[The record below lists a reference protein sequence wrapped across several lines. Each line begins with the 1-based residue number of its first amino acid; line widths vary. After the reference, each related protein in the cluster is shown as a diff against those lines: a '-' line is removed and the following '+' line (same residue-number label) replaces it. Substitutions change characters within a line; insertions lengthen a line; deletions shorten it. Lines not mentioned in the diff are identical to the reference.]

1 MRDFLVE
8 WESTLSEKISKINKT
23 LEASV
28 FTEQKELFQMSK
40 YIIEA
45 GGKRF
50 RPLLTILAYEI
61 AADGSYEKILDL
73 AASCELIH
81 TASLIHDDIID
92 NAPTRRGKKTLN
104 SLYGL
109 DNAIVVG
116 DYLFAKAYELG
127 ARYGYEVSKIMSDC
141 ASMLAEGQIL
151 EYLNLGKIDL
161 SESAYLEIISK
172 KTAYFF
178 SVCTLAA
185 TTVAGSPI
193 ELKRSLSDFAYN
205 LGIAFQITD
214 DILDIVG
221 DEVKL
226 GKAVFADIKHNAIT
240 LPIIHALGTS
250 SENRD
255 RLLEIIK
262 FPTGDGS
269 YKDELKHILTKTGS
283 IDYAFNRAKH
293 YVEESV
299 KALNKSGKSEN
310 VNLLMDLAMIIIDR
324 IGSLA

>member
-1 MRDFLVE
+1 MKDFLVE
-8 WESTLSEKISKINKT
+8 WESTLSEKISKINQSLVSAIHT
-23 LEASV
+23 D
-28 FTEQKELFQMSK
+28 QKELYQMSR

-50 RPLLTILAYEI
+50 RPLLTIIAYEI
-61 AADGSYEKILDL
+61 ATGGPYEKILDL
-73 AASCELIH
+73 ASSCELIH

-151 EYLNLGKIDL
+151 EYMNLGKLDL
-161 SESAYLEIISK
+161 SEEKYIDIIAR

-185 TTVAGSPI
+185 TTAAGSPP
-193 ELKRSLSDFAYN
+193 EVKKSLSDFAYN

-221 DEVKL
+221 EEAKL

-240 LPIIHALGTS
+240 LPIIHALKNADS
-250 SENRD
+250 MKE
-255 RLLEIIK
+255 RLIEIIK
-262 FPTGDGS
+262 FPTDDPS
-269 YKDELKHILTKTGS
+269 NRDELKHILTRTGS
-283 IDYAFNRAKH
+283 LDYAFNRAKY

-299 KALNKSGKSEN
+299 KALNKSGKSQN
-310 VNLLMDLAMIIIDR
+310 INLLMDLAMIIIDR
-324 IGSLA
+324 IGDLA

>member
-1 MRDFLVE
+1 MKDFLVE
-8 WESTLSEKISKINKT
+8 WESSLAEKITKIN
-23 LEASV
+23 ASLLASIY
-28 FTEQKELFQMSK
+28 TDQKELYHMSK
-40 YIIEA
+40 YIVEA

-61 AADGSYEKILDL
+61 ASPGPYEKILDL
-73 AASCELIH
+73 ASSCELIH

-127 ARYGYEVSKIMSDC
+127 SRYGYEVSKIMSDC
-141 ASMLAEGQIL
+141 ASQLAEGQIL
-151 EYLNLGKIDL
+151 EYMNLGKLDL
-161 SESAYLEIISK
+161 AEEAYIEIISK

-185 TTVAGSPI
+185 TTAANSPP
-193 ELKRSLSDFAYN
+193 ELKKTLSDFAYN

-221 DEVKL
+221 EEVKL

-240 LPIIHALGTS
+240 LPTIHALKNAGPLY
-250 SENRD
+250 D
-255 RLLEIIK
+255 KLVEILK
-262 FPTGDGS
+262 FPTGDANN
-269 YKDELKHILTKTGS
+269 KDELKRILAKTGS
-283 IDYAFNRAKH
+283 IDYAFNKAKY
-293 YVEESV
+293 YVEESM
-299 KALNKSGKSEN
+299 KALNKSGSSEN
-310 VNLLMDLAMIIIDR
+310 INLLMDLAMIVIDR
-324 IGSLA
+324 IGNMA

>member
-1 MRDFLVE
+1 MKDFLVE
-8 WESTLSEKISKINKT
+8 WESSLSEKITKINT
-23 LEASV
+23 SLIESIY
-28 FTEQKELFQMSK
+28 TDQKELYQMSK
-40 YIIEA
+40 YIVEA

-61 AADGSYEKILDL
+61 ASTEPYEKILDL
-73 AASCELIH
+73 ASSCELIH

-127 ARYGYEVSKIMSDC
+127 SRYGYEVSKIMSDC
-141 ASMLAEGQIL
+141 ASQLAEGQIL
-151 EYLNLGKIDL
+151 EYMNLGKLDL
-161 SESAYLEIISK
+161 AEEAYLEIISK

-185 TTVAGSPI
+185 TTAAHSPP
-193 ELKRSLSDFAYN
+193 ELKKNLSDFAFN

-221 DEVKL
+221 EEAKL

-240 LPIIHALGTS
+240 LPTIHALKNADS
-250 SENRD
+250 YYE
-255 RLLEIIK
+255 RLVEIIK
-262 FPTGDGS
+262 FPTGDADN
-269 YKDELKHILTKTGS
+269 KNELKKILAKTGS
-283 IDYAFNRAKH
+283 IDYAFNKAKY
-293 YVEESV
+293 YVEESM
-299 KALNKSGKSEN
+299 KALNKSGSSEDI
-310 VNLLMDLAMIIIDR
+310 NLLMDLAMIVIDR
-324 IGSLA
+324 IGNMA